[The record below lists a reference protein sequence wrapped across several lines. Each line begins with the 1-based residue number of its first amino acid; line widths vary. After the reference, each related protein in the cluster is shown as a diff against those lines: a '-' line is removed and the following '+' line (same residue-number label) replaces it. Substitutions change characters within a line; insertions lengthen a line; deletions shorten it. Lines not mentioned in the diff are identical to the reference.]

1 MKILI
6 CIRKS
11 ECRYNALVVG
21 GKIASA
27 ARGQVTVL
35 YVLPSHMDR
44 FEEYLQTDI
53 DEKGRSLKDRV
64 KESRQIDQRLFEEAQ
79 DILTQLKVEA
89 HVKLRYGDPVKEV
102 IKESTEGNYD
112 LIVIGSRALSG
123 IRAKIESLSERI
135 VESADIPVLV
145 ASCVSEL
152 SSLLLCVEGTEKS
165 KKTIEFA
172 RDFATALDAHVTVL
186 TVAED
191 DSELD
196 KAKKVVEYA
205 EEILKKDGVS
215 VDVKILVG
223 DPITEIEIE
232 SVYYDLVLVGS
243 HKFGILDSILLKNP
257 SLEIVESS
265 KAPTLV
271 VRKKAQ

>member
-27 ARGQVTVL
+27 TTAEVTIL
-35 YVLPSHMDR
+35 YVLPDPTDR
-44 FEEYLQTDI
+44 FEEYFQADI
-53 DEKGRSLKDRV
+53 DENGRSLRDRV
-64 KESRQIDQRLFEEAQ
+64 EESRQLDQRLFDEAQ
-79 DILTQLKVEA
+79 EVLSQLHVKAE
-89 HVKLRYGDPVKEV
+89 VKLRHGDPVKEV
-102 IKESTEGNYD
+102 IKESTEGRYD
-112 LIVIGSRALSG
+112 IIVIGSRALSG
-123 IRAKIESLSERI
+123 IRAKLESLSERI
-135 VESADIPVLV
+135 VGSAQIPVLV
-145 ASCVSEL
+145 ASCVSDL
-152 SSLLLCVEGTEKS
+152 SSLLLCVEGTEES

-191 DSELD
+191 ESEFD
-196 KAKKVVEYA
+196 RAQKVVEYA
-205 EEILKKDGVS
+205 EKILKEGNIS
-215 VDVKILVG
+215 VDIKILVG
-223 DPITEIEIE
+223 DPITEIEME

-243 HKFGILDSILLKNP
+243 HKFGVLDSILMKNP

-271 VRKKAQ
+271 VRKKA

>member
-27 ARGQVTVL
+27 TTAEVTIL
-35 YVLPSHMDR
+35 YVLPGPVDR
-44 FEEYLQTDI
+44 FEEYFEADI
-53 DEKGRSLKDRV
+53 DENGRSLKDRV
-64 KESRQIDQRLFEEAQ
+64 EESRQLDQRLFDEAQ
-79 DILTQLKVEA
+79 EILSQLQVKAE
-89 HVKLRYGDPVKEV
+89 VKLRHGDPVKEV
-102 IKESTEGNYD
+102 IKESQEGKYD
-112 LIVIGSRALSG
+112 IIVIGSRALSG

-135 VESADIPVLV
+135 VGSANIPVLV
-145 ASCVSEL
+145 ASCVSDL
-152 SSLLLCVEGTEKS
+152 SSLLLCVEGTEES

-191 DSELD
+191 ESELD
-196 KAKKVVEYA
+196 RAQNVIEYA
-205 EEILKKDGVS
+205 EKILKEGNVS
-215 VDVKILVG
+215 VDIKILVG
-223 DPITEIEIE
+223 DPITEIEME

-243 HKFGILDSILLKNP
+243 HKFGVLNSILMKNP

-271 VRKKAQ
+271 VRKKT